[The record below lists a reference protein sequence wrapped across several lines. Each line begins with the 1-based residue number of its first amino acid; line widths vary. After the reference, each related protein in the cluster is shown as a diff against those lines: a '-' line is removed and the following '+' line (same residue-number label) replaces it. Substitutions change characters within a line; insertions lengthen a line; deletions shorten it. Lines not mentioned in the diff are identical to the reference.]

1 MIYFHIILLRKEH
14 KCFLYFKIVFFHLC
28 IVNFHTVN
36 LISFYFIKKLRKI
49 QTYSFKDQRRNNTSN
64 SEAKR
69 MAWEL
74 PALNFSLLVIM
85 DPLNNDDD

>member
-1 MIYFHIILLRKEH
+1 MVEYDDVEVISSHKHIKNITTCGVIYE
-14 KCFLYFKIVFFHLC
+14 
-28 IVNFHTVN
+28 
-36 LISFYFIKKLRKI
+36 KLTGNGQKFSYKSNAVRKI